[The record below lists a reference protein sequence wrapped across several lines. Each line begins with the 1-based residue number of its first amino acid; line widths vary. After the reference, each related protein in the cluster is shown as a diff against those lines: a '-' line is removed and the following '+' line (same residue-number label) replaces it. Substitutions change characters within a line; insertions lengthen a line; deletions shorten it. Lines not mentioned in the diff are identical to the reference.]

1 MKLRNVFFFLSFNYV
16 HCSHLFHTSFQVDSL
31 HLSLT
36 SFPWPRPFPRNI
48 SNTKECWSDPQTLAC
63 HEDLVPVRASESTT
77 SVLPKGLYLP
87 PTPVSATWGFPPF
100 YLHLCVCVC
109 IQHVRMCP
117 QTPVQ
122 AAVNHPTRV
131 LGTELGSLGRSRS
144 TLSHLSNPS
153 RRLFENCQRVLNFY
167 PFPRIAGWKLR
178 GTFILKFI

>member
-1 MKLRNVFFFLSFNYV
+1 ML
-16 HCSHLFHTSFQVDSL
+16 
-31 HLSLT
+31 
-36 SFPWPRPFPRNI
+36 
-48 SNTKECWSDPQTLAC
+48 
-63 HEDLVPVRASESTT
+63 
-77 SVLPKGLYLP
+77 VLPSDISMPRRLGACKGIREHYLCSP
-87 PTPVSATWGFPPF
+87 KRTVPASTPVSAMWGFLPF
-100 YLHLCVCVC
+100 YLHSCVCVC

-153 RRLFENCQRVLNFY
+153 HRLFENCQRVLNFY